1 MLFLHLPSQQNGSQN
16 FKCSEIHSLFP
27 GAINSTWKK
36 KVSEIE
42 LYYSDV
48 VAVEASVKDP
58 ECYQIYRIDVPQGQ
72 IVPLDEIVFPTRE
85 EAAEQIREY
94 GFLQLSYPMLQDEL
108 RRMRYLLWKINAS

>member
-1 MLFLHLPSQQNGSQN
+1 M
-16 FKCSEIHSLFP
+16 
-27 GAINSTWKK
+27 KK
-36 KVSEIE
+36 MASEIE

-48 VAVEASVKDP
+48 VAVEASIQDP

-94 GFLQLSYPMLQDEL
+94 DYTTMNDQLFFLLDQLG
-108 RRMRYLLWKINAS
+108 

>member
-1 MLFLHLPSQQNGSQN
+1 M
-16 FKCSEIHSLFP
+16 
-27 GAINSTWKK
+27 KK
-36 KVSEIE
+36 MASEIE

-48 VAVEASVKDP
+48 VAVEASIQDP
-58 ECYQIYRIDVPQGQ
+58 ECYHIYRIDVPQGQ